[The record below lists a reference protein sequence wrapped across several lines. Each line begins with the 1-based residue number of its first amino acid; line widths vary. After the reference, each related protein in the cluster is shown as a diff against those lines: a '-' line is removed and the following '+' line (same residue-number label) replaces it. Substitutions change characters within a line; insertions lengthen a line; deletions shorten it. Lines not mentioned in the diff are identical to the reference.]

1 MSVTA
6 GKHARELLLKEYR
19 GVLSTHSK
27 AMPGFPFGSV
37 VPYCLDEQGC
47 PLILISRIAQHT
59 HNLQQ
64 DGKCSLLVGERGAED
79 VQAVGRLTLLAEA
92 EKLAEP
98 AQVESAAA
106 RYYRYFPESRDYHR
120 VHDFD
125 FWRLQP
131 VRWRYIGGF
140 GAIHWL
146 EQVNLANPFV
156 GESELGMLE
165 HMNADHAAAI
175 AHYVELAGLP
185 AHEPAQLVGLDSEG
199 FHLRIGKSL
208 HWLAFPTSCNSPG
221 EVRQALVQLAR
232 AEVWPTAE
240 QASA

>member
-47 PLILISRIAQHT
+47 PLLLISRIAQHT

-98 AQVESAAA
+98 AQIAAAAA
-106 RYYRYFPESRDYHR
+106 RYYRYFPESRDYHQ

-146 EQVNLANPFV
+146 EQVNLANPFA
-156 GESELGMLE
+156 GESEQSMLE

-175 AHYVELAGLP
+175 THYVKLAGLP
-185 AHEPAQLVGLDSEG
+185 AHEPAQLVGIDSEG
-199 FHLRIGKSL
+199 FHLRIGKGL
-208 HWLAFPTSCNSPG
+208 YWLAFPTSCNSPG
-221 EVRQALVQLAR
+221 AVRQALVQLAR
-232 AEVWPTAE
+232 AEVWPTTG
-240 QASA
+240 QVSA